1 MIDIIRMVNV
11 VDNWGD
17 TESTRDVD
25 EIESAIKNK
34 EWDDDTWLVD
44 TFENRYSVWDL
55 VDTEI
60 KVGNNIILVKD

>member
-1 MIDIIRMVNV
+1 MVNIIRMVNV

-25 EIESAIKNK
+25 EIERAIKNK

-44 TFENRYSVWDL
+44 TFGNRYPIWDL
-55 VDTEI
+55 IGTEI